1 MDVCLRLWRL
11 VRAISIFITRR
22 SPKNSLW
29 WQKSLVPFSIWV
41 NLLLFFPFVQ
51 CADSSPLEE
60 GRFKLL
66 LSILRN
72 NCPLAFSETDRQIPP
87 VPGDLDSFMDRQTSS
102 SGDRIENQVG
112 STPVSGQTMLFVNT
126 AQMARDLAV
135 RLSDLGV
142 RCLPFHSLL
151 PAEDRRTN
159 LARFQAGAS
168 EVLCWSARTAR
179 PADWTSPP
187 WTTSYRCRQIDRR
200 PTIQFCS
207 VEYTIS
213 FALAYS

>member
-1 MDVCLRLWRL
+1 M
-11 VRAISIFITRR
+11 
-22 SPKNSLW
+22 
-29 WQKSLVPFSIWV
+29 
-41 NLLLFFPFVQ
+41 
-51 CADSSPLEE
+51 EE

-72 NCPLAFSETDRQIPP
+72 HCPLAFSETDRQIPP

-168 EVLCWSARTAR
+168 ECPLLVCTDSAAR
-179 PADWTSPP
+179 GLDIATVDHVIQVQT
-187 WTTSYRCRQIDRR
+187 DRR

-207 VEYTIS
+207 VVYTIS